1 MFEHTNY
8 NLLGRHVVD
17 WSYNRRKVN
26 GQKHSNP
33 PSSTSRIC
41 AEFKEITVDTNA
53 ENRVFRGDTR
63 FINHG
68 PVSLSLPEKKVSRT
82 RAKSR
87 TKAVSRTS
95 SENTSINFR
104 INQTNRFVVFD

>member
-17 WSYNRRKVN
+17 WSYNRRNVN